1 MVGNFLTICVFA
13 RMPKSRVSRIVP
25 YWLLV
30 LYRTWYEYGTV
41 QVLYCTLLYWYNA
54 APVSYRLY
62 RSRSVASA
70 LYCWWVAMTGART
83 RLLLACCVRF
93 LASFSSLG
101 FTAKMPR
108 RQFGCNPYHSDTRYQ
123 CCPNPGGARRG
134 TRE

>member
-1 MVGNFLTICVFA
+1 
-13 RMPKSRVSRIVP
+13 MPKSRISRIVP

-41 QVLYCTLLYWYNA
+41 QVLYCTMLYRYNA

-62 RSRSVASA
+62 GSRSVASA

-108 RQFGCNPYHSDTRYQ
+108 RQFGWKSYEF
-123 CCPNPGGARRG
+123 GKV
-134 TRE
+134 E